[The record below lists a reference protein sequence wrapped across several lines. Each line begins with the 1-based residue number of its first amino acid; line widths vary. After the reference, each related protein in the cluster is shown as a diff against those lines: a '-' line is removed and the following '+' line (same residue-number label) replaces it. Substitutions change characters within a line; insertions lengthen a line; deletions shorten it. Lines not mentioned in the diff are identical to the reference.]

1 MSKNAKDPSTWIK
14 TSEKYGY
21 YKLGGKEIAGYASID
36 FAMNLVFQCIG
47 LYISYFYTDIFGL
60 KAGHVALLFLVSR
73 FWDAVNDPMMGTF
86 VERVSPKKGKYWVYV
101 MWGAIPFGVVA
112 VLAYSTPGWG
122 YTAKLIW
129 AAITYNLLN
138 MLYTFIIQP
147 YASAASIMTND
158 PDERTKMQSVRMTLA
173 QTGGVVCAIMLPNL
187 SGFLTKYMTLAQ
199 GYMVTTLIMAVVMVI
214 ILLWGS
220 HQIVER
226 IPPAPIDPN
235 NKAGIKD
242 ILQIIKLGPV
252 FVTLLLFLGV
262 YTISQIQSTMGA
274 YYVKYYAE
282 SENMIS
288 WFSMILMLFSVLGV
302 PCVPYLTKKIKK
314 KPTVLLGLA
323 FCAAGSIVIYMMPQG
338 AGAITGMMIG
348 RAIVGFG
355 YGILMGILWSIVTDP
370 IEYTDWKT
378 GHRYGAITL
387 TLVGLG
393 LKFAMVIGGS
403 LPNAVLENVGYVANV
418 AQTDTVLAAIRNL
431 TGLLP
436 AVVAIAT
443 IVIYGL
449 FYKIDEEFIQK
460 MQKDI
465 AERNKA
471 NGLITD

>member
-1 MSKNAKDPSTWIK
+1 MSKSAKDPSNWVK
-14 TSEKYGY
+14 TSDKYGY
-21 YKLGGKEIAGYASID
+21 YKLGGKEIAGYALID

-47 LYISYFYTDIFGL
+47 LYISYFYTDVFGL
-60 KAGHVALLFLVSR
+60 KAGHVAMLFLVSR
-73 FWDAVNDPMMGTF
+73 LWDTINDPMMGTF
-86 VERVSPKKGKYWVYV
+86 VERVSPKKGKYWVYI

-122 YTAKLIW
+122 YTAKLVW

-158 PDERTKMQSVRMTLA
+158 PDERTKMQSIRMTLA

-199 GYMVTTLIMAVVMVI
+199 GYMVTTLIMAVVMVA

-220 HQIVER
+220 HQIVEC
-226 IPPAPIDPN
+226 IPPEPIDPN

-242 ILQIIKLGPV
+242 VFQIIKLGPV

-274 YYVKYYAE
+274 YYVKYYAD
-282 SENMIS
+282 SEGMIS
-288 WFSMILMLFSVLGV
+288 WFSMILMLFSVIGV

-323 FCAAGSIVIYMMPQG
+323 FCAVGSGVIYMMPQG

-403 LPNAVLENVGYVANV
+403 LPNAVLEKAGYVANQ
-418 AQTDTVLAAIRNL
+418 AQSEAVLAAIRNL

-436 AVVAIAT
+436 AVVAVVT
-443 IVIYGL
+443 IVIYAL
-449 FYKIDEEFIQK
+449 FYKIDEAFIQK

-465 AERNKA
+465 ADRNA
-471 NGLITD
+471 ARGLNK